1 MPSVKHTRVCIPFTS
16 VIARHLC
23 HSLKVSIRDVQQF
36 ITTYSQKHV
45 LIEIKLNLHKCICR
59 EATIIF
65 FYLPSLKK
73 KTHQNTKKTPT
84 KQNKKP
90 IPNPSNKIISCLY
103 TNNKCSLTTFI
114 SVCN

>member
-45 LIEIKLNLHKCICR
+45 LIEIKLKLNLHKCICR

-73 KTHQNTKKTPT
+73 KPT
-84 KQNKKP
+84 KIQKKPQQNKTKNQFQ
-90 IPNPSNKIISCLY
+90 IHQIK
-103 TNNKCSLTTFI
+103 
-114 SVCN
+114 